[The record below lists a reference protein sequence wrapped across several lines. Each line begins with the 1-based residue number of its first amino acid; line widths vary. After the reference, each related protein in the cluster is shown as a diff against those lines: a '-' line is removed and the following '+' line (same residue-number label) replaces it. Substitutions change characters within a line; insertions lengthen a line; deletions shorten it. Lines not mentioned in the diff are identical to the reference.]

1 MIKLP
6 KSLTTVTTLSKSVAL
21 LLLIALPFLGFMMGI
36 KYQAAVDHNFQLSNI
51 NYSLNYKVSPTA
63 GSTVGKV
70 TITEEDRGK
79 IVTVHVGNEIIF
91 SLRSGFTW
99 KANFSNSNIVKEII
113 SNNSHLT
120 YEAVKLGTTQV
131 TLLGDPACY
140 PHCMIPSA
148 ALSLTLNVIK

>member
-63 GSTVGKV
+63 GSTTGKV

-79 IVTVHVGNEIIF
+79 IVVAHVGNKIIF
-91 SLRSGFTW
+91 SLRNGFTW
-99 KANFSNSNIVKEII
+99 KINFSNRNIVKEING
-113 SNNSHLT
+113 NNSQLT
-120 YEAVKLGTTQV
+120 YEAINT
-131 TLLGDPACY
+131 
-140 PHCMIPSA
+140 
-148 ALSLTLNVIK
+148 

>member
-21 LLLIALPFLGFMMGI
+21 LLLIALPFIGFMMGV

-51 NYSLNYKVSPTA
+51 DYSLNYKVSPTA
-63 GSTVGKV
+63 GSAVGKV
-70 TITEEDRGK
+70 TITEGDRGK
-79 IVTVHVGNEIIF
+79 IVMAHVGNEIIF

-99 KANFSNSNIVKEII
+99 KVNFSNRNIVKQIN
-113 SNNSHLT
+113 SNNSQLT
-120 YEAVKLGTTQV
+120 YEAVKQGTTLV
-131 TLLGDPACY
+131 TLVGDPACY

-148 ALSLTLNVIK
+148 ALSLTLTVK